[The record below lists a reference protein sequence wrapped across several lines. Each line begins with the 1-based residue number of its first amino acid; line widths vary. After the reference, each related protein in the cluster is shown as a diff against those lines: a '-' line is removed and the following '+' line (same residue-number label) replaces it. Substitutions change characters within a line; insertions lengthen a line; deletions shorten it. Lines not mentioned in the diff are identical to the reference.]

1 MEKTY
6 RQGIGFLKLDESLCL
21 DSEMSDEMYRELTGV
36 PYADAVGAVMR
47 TDAYSDAL
55 AKIREDDSIF
65 QIPIGDDGTPEPLA
79 TMLMFGLEPKDALW
93 HSLYDSLIE
102 KTIGESPS
110 IPIEGDFLYAV
121 RCGLADLDE
130 TALLHVLR
138 NEGRDGKWNGYASD
152 SKYVFTKYAFTG
164 NTGLCFENDEF
175 LLHAYDWGETY
186 YGGLNMANFW
196 HKSTGAVID
205 WYKYI
210 GRGTCGNSK
219 AIGILEAGGFHEIIE
234 SCINSLLE
242 E

>member
-1 MEKTY
+1 MGKTY

-21 DSEMSDEMYRELTGV
+21 DSEMSDEMYRELAGI
-36 PYADAVGAVMR
+36 PYATAVDAAMK
-47 TDAYSDAL
+47 TDAYSNAL
-55 AKIREDDSIF
+55 AKIREDDDIL
-65 QIPIGDDGTPEPLA
+65 QIPIGDDGTPEPFA
-79 TMLMFGLEPKDALW
+79 TMSMFGLEPKDALW

-102 KTIGESPS
+102 KTIGEPPS
-110 IPIEGDFLYAV
+110 IAIEGDFLYTV

-130 TALLHVLR
+130 TALLRVLR
-138 NEGRDGKWNGYASD
+138 DEGRDGKWNGYTFDAR
-152 SKYVFTKYAFTG
+152 YAFTS

-196 HKSTGAVID
+196 HKPTGAVID

-219 AIGILEAGGFHEIIE
+219 AIELLKAGGFHEIIE
-234 SCINSLLE
+234 SCIGSVSDD
-242 E
+242 

>member
-79 TMLMFGLEPKDALW
+79 TMSMFGLEPKDALW

-164 NTGLCFENDEF
+164 NTGLCFENNEF

-219 AIGILEAGGFHEIIE
+219 AIGILEAGEFHEIIE

>member
-21 DSEMSDEMYRELTGV
+21 DSEMSDEMYRELAGI
-36 PYADAVGAVMR
+36 PYATAVDAAMK
-47 TDAYSDAL
+47 TNAYSDAL
-55 AKIREDDSIF
+55 AKIREDDDIF

-79 TMLMFGLEPKDALW
+79 TMSMFGLEPKDELW
-93 HSLYDSLIE
+93 HSLYGSLIE
-102 KTIGESPS
+102 KTIGEPPS
-110 IPIEGDFLYAV
+110 IPIKGDTLYTV

-130 TALLHVLR
+130 VALLHALR
-138 NEGRDGKWNGYASD
+138 DDGQDGKWNGYASD

-164 NTGLCFENDEF
+164 NTGLCFENDDF

-196 HKSTGAVID
+196 HKPTGAVID

-234 SCINSLLE
+234 SCIDSLQDE
-242 E
+242 

>member
-1 MEKTY
+1 MGKTY
-6 RQGIGFLKLDESLCL
+6 RQGIGFLKLDKSLCL
-21 DSEMSDEMYRELTGV
+21 DSEMSDEMYRKLSGI
-36 PYADAVGAVMR
+36 PYAAAVDAAMK

-55 AKIREDDSIF
+55 AKIREDDGIF
-65 QIPIGDDGTPEPLA
+65 QISIGNDGMPEPFA
-79 TMLMFGLEPKDALW
+79 TMSMFGLEPKDVLW
-93 HSLYDSLIE
+93 HSLYGSLIE

-130 TALLHVLR
+130 SALLRVLR
-138 NEGRDGKWNGYASD
+138 DEGRDGKWNGYTSD
-152 SKYVFTKYAFTG
+152 SRYVFTG
-164 NTGLCFENDEF
+164 NTGMCFENDEF

-196 HKSTGAVID
+196 HKPTGAVID

-219 AIGILEAGGFHEIIE
+219 AIGILEARGFHDIIE

>member
-1 MEKTY
+1 MGKTY

-21 DSEMSDEMYRELTGV
+21 DSEMSDAMYRELAGI
-36 PYADAVGAVMR
+36 PYAAAVDAVMK

-55 AKIREDDSIF
+55 AKIREDDDVF

-79 TMLMFGLEPKDALW
+79 TMSMFGLEPKDALW
-93 HSLYDSLIE
+93 HSIYGSLIE
-102 KTIGESPS
+102 KTIEEPPS

-130 TALLHVLR
+130 TALLHALR
-138 NEGRDGKWNGYASD
+138 DEGRDGKWNGYTSD
-152 SKYVFTKYAFTG
+152 SRYAFTG
-164 NTGLCFENDEF
+164 NTGMCFENDEF

-196 HKSTGAVID
+196 HKPTGAVID

-219 AIGILEAGGFHEIIE
+219 AIELLKAGGFHEIIE
-234 SCINSLLE
+234 SCIGSVSDD
-242 E
+242 

>member
-21 DSEMSDEMYRELTGV
+21 DSEMSDEMYRELAGI
-36 PYADAVGAVMR
+36 PYATAVDAAIK
-47 TDAYSDAL
+47 TNAYSDAL
-55 AKIREDDSIF
+55 AKIRKDDDVL

-79 TMLMFGLEPKDALW
+79 KMSMFGLEPKDALW

-110 IPIEGDFLYAV
+110 IPIEGDFLYTV

-130 TALLHVLR
+130 TALLRALR
-138 NEGRDGKWNGYASD
+138 DEGRDGKWNGYSYD
-152 SKYVFTKYAFTG
+152 SRYVFTG

-186 YGGLNMANFW
+186 YGELNMANFW
-196 HKSTGAVID
+196 HKPTGAVID

-219 AIGILEAGGFHEIIE
+219 AIGILKAGGFHEIVE
-234 SCINSLLE
+234 SCIDSLQDE
-242 E
+242 

>member
-1 MEKTY
+1 MENMY
-6 RQGIGFLKLDESLCL
+6 RQGIGFLKLDESLYL
-21 DSEMSDEMYRELTGV
+21 DSEMSDEMYRELAGV
-36 PYADAVGAVMR
+36 PYADAVDAAMK
-47 TDAYSDAL
+47 TDAYSDAF
-55 AKIREDDSIF
+55 AKIRKDDGVL

-79 TMLMFGLEPKDALW
+79 TMSMFGLEPKDALW

-102 KTIGESPS
+102 KTIGEPPS
-110 IPIEGDFLYAV
+110 IAIEGDFLYTV

-130 TALLHVLR
+130 TTLLHVLR
-138 NEGRDGKWNGYASD
+138 DEGQDGEWNGYNYD
-152 SKYVFTKYAFTG
+152 SRYVFTG
-164 NTGLCFENDEF
+164 NTGMCFENDEF

-186 YGGLNMANFW
+186 YGGLNMTNFW
-196 HKSTGAVID
+196 HKPTGTVID

-219 AIGILEAGGFHEIIE
+219 AIGILEARGFHEIIE

>member
-1 MEKTY
+1 MGKTY
-6 RQGIGFLKLDESLCL
+6 RQGIGFLKLDKSLYL
-21 DSEMSDEMYRELTGV
+21 GSEMSDAMYRELTSV
-36 PYADAVGAVMR
+36 PYADAVDAAMK

-55 AKIREDDSIF
+55 VKISEDDGIF
-65 QIPIGDDGTPEPLA
+65 EIPLGIDGKPNPSA
-79 TMLMFGLEPKDALW
+79 VMSMFGLEPKDALW

-102 KTIGESPS
+102 KTIGEPPS
-110 IPIEGDFLYAV
+110 IPIEGDFLYTI

-130 TALLHVLR
+130 TALLRVLR
-138 NEGRDGKWNGYASD
+138 DEGQDGKWNGYTSD
-152 SKYVFTKYAFTG
+152 SKYVFTG

-196 HKSTGAVID
+196 HKPTGAVID

-219 AIGILEAGGFHEIIE
+219 AIRILEAEGFHDIIE
-234 SCINSLLE
+234 FCIESASDD
-242 E
+242 